1 VRDHGSVTTQ
11 PLPQTRRLY
20 RSDQHRVVAGVAHG
34 LAEHLGVA
42 PWLIMLGFVLLSFSG
57 GAGVVAYGAFWA
69 LVPLRPDDDGE
80 HPGRAAAGA
89 AAADAEQRTAPLLG
103 LAALGIGLALLL
115 QHFGVAPAGG
125 FAVPIVVLGLGV
137 AVLWR
142 VADDAQRSRW
152 RASATA
158 GGGRAWLRV
167 ALGLVLV
174 VAGAVAVVDTGGG
187 YQVVVQ
193 AVAAALLVLAGVAL
207 VAGPWVAHIVTEL
220 RAERLERIRSQERA
234 ELAAHVHDS
243 VLQTLTLIQRNA
255 ADPRTVVR
263 LARTEERTLRRWL
276 YAPTDQDPTTLR
288 PALERAAAEVEEL
301 HGVPIEVV
309 VVGDAPVDERLGACL
324 LAAREAMVNA
334 VKYAGEDGPV
344 AVYAEV
350 ADGQVEIFVR
360 DRGPGFD
367 LAAVP
372 ADRLGVR
379 RSVIGRTERAGGRAE
394 VRSSAEAGTE
404 VRLRV
409 PVAAPDGSTG

>member
-1 VRDHGSVTTQ
+1 MTTQ
-11 PLPQTRRLY
+11 QPPQARRLY
-20 RSDQHRVVAGVAHG
+20 RSDRHRVVAGVAHG

-69 LVPLRPDDDGE
+69 LVPLRPDDDAE
-80 HPGRAAAGA
+80 DLDRAAAGE
-89 AAADAEQRTAPLLG
+89 AAADDEQRTAPLLG

-115 QHFGVAPAGG
+115 QQLGVAPAGG

-167 ALGLVLV
+167 VLGVTLI
-174 VAGAVAVVDTGGG
+174 VAGSVAVVDTGGG
-187 YQVVVQ
+187 AQVVVQ

-207 VAGPWVAHIVTEL
+207 VAGPWVLHMVGEL
-220 RAERLERIRSQERA
+220 RDERRERIRSQERA

-255 ADPRTVVR
+255 SDPKAVVR

-276 YAPTDQDPTTLR
+276 YAPADDDATTLR
-288 PALERAAAEVEEL
+288 AALERSAAEVEEL

-324 LAAREAMVNA
+324 MAAREAMVNA
-334 VKYAGEDGPV
+334 AKYAGDDGPV

-350 ADGQVEIFVR
+350 DDGQVEIFVR

-367 LAAVP
+367 LETVP

-379 RSVIGRTERAGGRAE
+379 QSVIGRTERAGGQAV
-394 VRSSAEAGTE
+394 VRSSAGSGTE

-409 PVAAPDGSTG
+409 PVAVPDGSAG

>member
-1 VRDHGSVTTQ
+1 MPS
-11 PLPQTRRLY
+11 PPRRLY
-20 RSDQHRVVAGVAHG
+20 RSDRHRVVAGVAHG
-34 LAEHLGVA
+34 LAEHLGVP
-42 PWLIMLGFVLLSFSG
+42 PWLVMLAFVLLTVSS

-69 LVPLRPDDDGE
+69 LVPLQPDDDPE
-80 HPGRAAAGA
+80 PAGA
-89 AAADAEQRTAPLLG
+89 ERSGEPETRSVPLLG
-103 LAALGIGLALLL
+103 LAALAIGLVLLL
-115 QHFGVAPAGG
+115 QQLGVSPAGG
-125 FAVPIVVLGLGV
+125 FAVPVVVLGLGV

-167 ALGLVLV
+167 VLGVALV
-174 VAGAVAVVDTGGG
+174 VAGSVAVVDTGGG
-187 YQVVVQ
+187 ARVVVQ
-193 AVAAALLVLAGVAL
+193 AVAAALLVLAGIAL
-207 VAGPWVAHIVTEL
+207 VAGPWVLRMVGEL
-220 RAERLERIRSQERA
+220 REERRERIRSQERA

-255 ADPRTVVR
+255 ADPKAVVR

-276 YAPTDQDPTTLR
+276 YAPGDQDPTTLR
-288 PALERAAAEVEEL
+288 AALERSAAEVEEL

-324 LAAREAMVNA
+324 MAAREAMVNA
-334 VKYAGEDGPV
+334 AKYAGEDGPV

-350 ADGQVEIFVR
+350 DDGQVEIFVR

-367 LAAVP
+367 LDEVP
-372 ADRLGVR
+372 PDRLGVR
-379 RSVIGRTERAGGRAE
+379 QSVIGRTERAGGQAQ
-394 VRSSAEAGTE
+394 VRSSAESGTE

-409 PVAAPDGSTG
+409 PVGAPEGGAA

>member
-1 VRDHGSVTTQ
+1 MVRNDGRVIKGTA
-11 PLPQTRRLY
+11 PPPAPTRPRLY
-20 RSDQHRVVAGVAHG
+20 RSEHRVVAGVAHG

-42 PWLIMLGFVLLSFSG
+42 PWLVMLGFGLLSLSG
-57 GAGVVAYGAFWA
+57 GAGVVAYAAFWA
-69 LVPLRPDDDGE
+69 LVPLCPEDESVDDAPVGQ
-80 HPGRAAAGA
+80 PAP
-89 AAADAEQRTAPLLG
+89 ADQQTVPLIG
-103 LAALGIGLALLL
+103 LATLVLGLALLL
-115 QHFGVAPAGG
+115 QQLGLAPAGG

-142 VADDAQRSRW
+142 VADDAQRARW
-152 RASATA
+152 RVSA

-167 ALGLVLV
+167 LLGLVLV

-187 YQVVVQ
+187 YQIVVQ

-367 LAAVP
+367 LAGVP

-379 RSVIGRTERAGGRAE
+379 QSVIGRTERAGGRAE
-394 VRSSAEAGTE
+394 VRSSAGSGTE

-409 PVAAPDGSTG
+409 PVAAPDGSAG

>member
-1 VRDHGSVTTQ
+1 MSTGTA
-11 PLPQTRRLY
+11 PLRTIRTLY
-20 RSDQHRVVAGVAHG
+20 RSDRHRVVAGVAHG

-42 PWLIMLGFVLLSFSG
+42 PWLVMAAFVVLTFSG

-69 LVPLRPDDDGE
+69 LVPLRPDDLDGAD
-80 HPGRAAAGA
+80 GAQA
-89 AAADAEQRTAPLLG
+89 AAAAPGEHRSVPLLG
-103 LAALGIGLALLL
+103 LAALAIGLALLL
-115 QHFGVAPAGG
+115 QQLGLAPPGG

-152 RASATA
+152 RATATA

-167 ALGLVLV
+167 LLGLTLV
-174 VAGAVAVVDTGGG
+174 VTGAVAVVDTGGG
-187 YQVVVQ
+187 AQVAVQ

-207 VAGPWVAHIVTEL
+207 VAGPWVAHIVGEL
-220 RAERLERIRSQERA
+220 RDERRERIRSQERA

-255 ADPRTVVR
+255 ADPRAVVR

-276 YAPTDQDPTTLR
+276 YAPTGEDPTTLR
-288 PALERAAAEVEEL
+288 PALERFAAEVEES

-324 LAAREAMVNA
+324 SAAREAMVNA
-334 VKYAGEDGPV
+334 AKYAGEDGPV

-367 LAAVP
+367 LASVP
-372 ADRLGVR
+372 SDRLGVR
-379 RSVIGRTERAGGRAE
+379 QSVIGRTERAGGRAE
-394 VRSSAEAGTE
+394 VRSSAESGTE

-409 PVAAPDGSTG
+409 PVAAPDGSAG